1 MSTAIIPDWVIREDV
16 RHTSAYPVTPATGMV
31 KLDAM
36 ENPYTLPESLRQAL
50 AARLATVDLNRYP
63 DPTAPQLRQQ
73 LRQVMDIPERHGLLL
88 GNGSDEI
95 IQIAIQAVA
104 REGATVM
111 AIEPSF
117 VMYRI
122 SARHARV
129 NFVGVD
135 LKPDFSLDEPATLAA
150 MREHRPAIVLSLTPT
165 TPAAI
170 CMTPR
175 LSPALFGLRPDWWW
189 WTRPIRCLPEPVF
202 FNGWTSFPT

>member
-1 MSTAIIPDWVIREDV
+1 MSTTTIPDWVIREDV
-16 RHTSAYPVTPATGMV
+16 RNTSAYPVTPATGMV

-150 MREHRPAIVLSLTPT
+150 MREHRPAIVFIAYPNNPTANLWDDAVIHRIVEAVGAQRGFVLTGKQ
-165 TPAAI
+165 
-170 CMTPR
+170 CSRRME
-175 LSPALFGLRPDWWW
+175 
-189 WTRPIRCLPEPVF
+189 WTKATVP
-202 FNGWTSFPT
+202 